1 MSRRDSRIYAMEII
15 YQKELETFENN
26 AGSELKLKIS
36 DEIFGNSL
44 IEKMETDKENIVEK
58 INSCLMDWSFQR
70 LGYLER
76 SILLLGF
83 TEMSKFHEIPLNVS
97 LDEWVDIAKNYCG
110 EEAKK
115 LINGVLNNY
124 KNILIKDKVRIDE

>member
-26 AGSELKLKIS
+26 VRSDIKLKIS

-44 IEKMETDKENIVEK
+44 IESMEADKESIIEK
-58 INSCLMDWSFQR
+58 INSCLMDWSFAR

-97 LDEWVDIAKNYCG
+97 LDEWVDITKEYCG

-124 KNILIKDKVRIDE
+124 KNILIKDKVRNE

>member
-26 AGSELKLKIS
+26 ASSEIKLKIS

-97 LDEWVDIAKNYCG
+97 LDEWVDIAKDYCG

>member
-26 AGSELKLKIS
+26 VRSDIKLKIS

-44 IEKMETDKENIVEK
+44 IESMEAEKECIIEK
-58 INSCLMDWSFQR
+58 INSCLMDWSFAR

-97 LDEWVDIAKNYCG
+97 LDEWVDIAKEYCG

-124 KNILIKDKVRIDE
+124 KNILIKDKVRNE

>member
-15 YQKELETFENN
+15 YQKELETYENM
-26 AGSELKLKIS
+26 GSSDIKLKIS

-44 IEKMETDKENIVEK
+44 IENLETDKDSIIEK
-58 INSCLMDWSFQR
+58 INSCLMDWSFAR

-83 TEMSKFHEIPLNVS
+83 TEMSKFQEIPLNVS
-97 LDEWVDIAKNYCG
+97 IDEWVDIAKDYCG

-124 KNILIKDKVRIDE
+124 KNILIKEKIRIE

>member
-1 MSRRDSRIYAMEII
+1 MSRRDSRLYAMEII

-26 AGSELKLKIS
+26 AGSDIKLKIS

-44 IEKMETDKENIVEK
+44 IENMEEDKDSIVEK
-58 INSCLMDWSFQR
+58 INSCLMDWSFAR

-83 TEMSKFHEIPLNVS
+83 TEMSKFQEIPLNVS
-97 LDEWVDIAKNYCG
+97 LDEWVDIAKDYCG

-124 KNILIKDKVRIDE
+124 KNILIKEKIRIE

>member
-1 MSRRDSRIYAMEII
+1 MEII

-26 AGSELKLKIS
+26 AVSDVKLKIS

-44 IEKMETDKENIVEK
+44 IENMETDKESIIEK
-58 INSCLMDWSFQR
+58 INSCLMDWSFAR

-83 TEMSKFHEIPLNVS
+83 AEMSKFQEIPLNVS
-97 LDEWVDIAKNYCG
+97 LDEWVDIAKDYCG

-124 KNILIKDKVRIDE
+124 KNILIKEKIRIDE

>member
-26 AGSELKLKIS
+26 VRSDIKLKIS

-44 IEKMETDKENIVEK
+44 IESMEADKESIIEK
-58 INSCLMDWSFQR
+58 INSCLMDWSFAR

-97 LDEWVDIAKNYCG
+97 LDEWVDITKEYCG

-124 KNILIKDKVRIDE
+124 KNILLKDKVRNE

>member
-97 LDEWVDIAKNYCG
+97 LDEWVDIAKDYCG

>member
-15 YQKELETFENN
+15 YQKELETYENN
-26 AGSELKLKIS
+26 VQAELKLKIN
-36 DEIFGNSL
+36 DEIFGNTL
-44 IEKMETDKENIVEK
+44 IESMETDKDSIVEK
-58 INSCLMDWSFQR
+58 INSCLMDWSFAR

-83 TEMSKFHEIPLNVS
+83 TEMSKFQKIPLNVS
-97 LDEWVDIAKNYCG
+97 LDEWVDIAKDYCG

-124 KNILIKDKVRIDE
+124 KNILIKEKVRIE

>member
-26 AGSELKLKIS
+26 VRSDIKLKIS

-44 IEKMETDKENIVEK
+44 IESMEADKESIIEK
-58 INSCLMDWSFQR
+58 INSCLMDWSFAR

-97 LDEWVDIAKNYCG
+97 LDEWVDIAKEYCG

-124 KNILIKDKVRIDE
+124 KNILLKDKVRNE

>member
-15 YQKELETFENN
+15 YQKELETYENN
-26 AGSELKLKIS
+26 SKSDIALKIS
-36 DEIFGNSL
+36 DEIFGNML
-44 IEKMETDKENIVEK
+44 IEKMEADKDSIVEK
-58 INSCLMDWSFQR
+58 INSCLMDWSFAR

-83 TEMSKFHEIPLNVS
+83 TEILKFQEIPLNVS
-97 LDEWVDIAKNYCG
+97 LDEWVDIAKDYCG

-124 KNILIKDKVRIDE
+124 KNILIKEKVRIE

>member
-15 YQKELETFENN
+15 YQKELETYENN
-26 AGSELKLKIS
+26 ANLDIKLKIN
-36 DEIFGNSL
+36 DEIFGNTL
-44 IEKMETDKENIVEK
+44 IENMDSDKDSIVEK
-58 INSCLMDWSFQR
+58 INSCLMDWSFAR

-83 TEMSKFHEIPLNVS
+83 TEMSKFQEIPLNVS
-97 LDEWVDIAKNYCG
+97 LDEWVDIAKDYCG

-124 KNILIKDKVRIDE
+124 KNILIKEKVRIE

>member
-1 MSRRDSRIYAMEII
+1 MEII
-15 YQKELETFENN
+15 YQKELETFENS
-26 AGSELKLKIS
+26 ARSDIKLKIS

-44 IEKMETDKENIVEK
+44 IDNMEADKESITEK
-58 INSCLMDWSFQR
+58 INSCLMDWSFAR

-97 LDEWVDIAKNYCG
+97 LDEWVDIAKDYCG

-124 KNILIKDKVRIDE
+124 KNILIKDKTRNE

>member
-15 YQKELETFENN
+15 YQKELETFEDNS
-26 AGSELKLKIS
+26 ASDVKLKIS

-44 IEKMETDKENIVEK
+44 IEKMEVEKESIVEK
-58 INSCLMDWSFQR
+58 INSCLMDWSFTR

-83 TEMSKFHEIPLNVS
+83 TEMLKFYEIPLNVTI
-97 LDEWVDIAKNYCG
+97 DEWVDIAKDYCG

-124 KNILIKDKVRIDE
+124 KNILIKEKVRIEE

>member
-15 YQKELETFENN
+15 YQKELETFENS
-26 AGSELKLKIS
+26 ARSDIKLKIS

-44 IEKMETDKENIVEK
+44 IDNMEADKESITEK
-58 INSCLMDWSFQR
+58 INSCLMDWSFAR

-97 LDEWVDIAKNYCG
+97 LDEWVDIAKDYCG

-124 KNILIKDKVRIDE
+124 KNILIKDKTRNE

>member
-26 AGSELKLKIS
+26 VRSDIKLKIS

-44 IEKMETDKENIVEK
+44 IESMEADKESIIEK
-58 INSCLMDWSFQR
+58 INSCLMDWSFAR

-97 LDEWVDIAKNYCG
+97 LDEWVDIAKEYCG

-124 KNILIKDKVRIDE
+124 KNILIKDKVRNE

>member
-15 YQKELETFENN
+15 YQKELETYENN
-26 AGSELKLKIS
+26 SRSDIALKIS

-44 IEKMETDKENIVEK
+44 IEKMGADKDSIEEK
-58 INSCLMDWSFQR
+58 INSCLMDWSFAR

-83 TEMSKFHEIPLNVS
+83 TEMSKFQEIPLNVS
-97 LDEWVDIAKNYCG
+97 LDEWVDIAKEYCG

-124 KNILIKDKVRIDE
+124 KNILIKEKVRIE

>member
-1 MSRRDSRIYAMEII
+1 VSRRDSRIYAMEII
-15 YQKELETFENN
+15 YQKELETYESD
-26 AGSELKLKIS
+26 AKSDIKLKIN
-36 DEIFGNSL
+36 DEIFGNTL
-44 IEKMETDKENIVEK
+44 IENMEADKDSLVEK
-58 INSCLMDWSFQR
+58 INSCLMDWSFPR

-83 TEMSKFHEIPLNVS
+83 TEMSKFQEIPLNVS
-97 LDEWVDIAKNYCG
+97 LDEWVDIAKDYCG

-124 KNILIKDKVRIDE
+124 KNILIKEKIRIE

>member
-15 YQKELETFENN
+15 YQKELETFENS
-26 AGSELKLKIS
+26 ARSDIKLKIS

-44 IEKMETDKENIVEK
+44 IDNMEADKESITEK
-58 INSCLMDWSFQR
+58 INSCLMDWSFAR

-97 LDEWVDIAKNYCG
+97 LDEWVDIAKDYCG

-124 KNILIKDKVRIDE
+124 KNILINDKTRNE

>member
-15 YQKELETFENN
+15 YQKELETYDNIVQ
-26 AGSELKLKIS
+26 AELKLKIN
-36 DEIFGNSL
+36 DEIFGNTL
-44 IEKMETDKENIVEK
+44 IESMETDKDSIVEK
-58 INSCLMDWSFQR
+58 INSCLMDWSFAR

-83 TEMSKFHEIPLNVS
+83 TEMSKFQEIPLNVS
-97 LDEWVDIAKNYCG
+97 LDEWVDIAKDYCG

-124 KNILIKDKVRIDE
+124 KNILIKEKVRIE

>member
-26 AGSELKLKIS
+26 VRSDIKLKIS

-44 IEKMETDKENIVEK
+44 IESMEAEKESIIEK
-58 INSCLMDWSFQR
+58 INSCLMDWSFAR

-97 LDEWVDIAKNYCG
+97 LDEWVDIAKEYCG

-124 KNILIKDKVRIDE
+124 KNILIKDKVRNE